1 MHSPIIALANGTPA
15 IHVRQPTDTRKGQM
29 WRDVG
34 LSEWLFE
41 IDDTPGTAIAAR
53 AVLIAADPAAA
64 RVAVAR
70 AMGVARERQR
80 ETMRVV
86 ATTLGARF
94 VEAERPT
101 PKA

>member
-1 MHSPIIALANGTPA
+1 
-15 IHVRQPTDTRKGQM
+15 
-29 WRDVG
+29 
-34 LSEWLFE
+34 
-41 IDDTPGTAIAAR
+41 
-53 AVLIAADPAAA
+53 
-64 RVAVAR
+64 
-70 AMGVARERQR
+70 MGVARERQR